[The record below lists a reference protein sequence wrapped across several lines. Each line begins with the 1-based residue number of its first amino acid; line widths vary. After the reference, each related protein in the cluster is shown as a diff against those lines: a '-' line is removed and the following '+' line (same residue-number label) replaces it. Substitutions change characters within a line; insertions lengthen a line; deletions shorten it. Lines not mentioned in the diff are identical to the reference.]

1 MSNNKIKK
9 ILIAIFM
16 TLLLTGC
23 TTQLTDSDKK
33 RVTNPETGQ
42 ALTKNILCQPENEDV
57 INIYKEHEEVSNV
70 KIDELPKCENFSV
83 TSGGYDGIWSTF
95 IVKPLAWLIIQFGN
109 IFKNYGV
116 GLIITSLL
124 IRLVSLPIT
133 KKTAQQSE
141 LMKEAKPALDRLEKK
156 YAGKT
161 DRDSMMKKSNEMT
174 MIYKKYN
181 INPISGCIYAL
192 IQIPLFIGFF
202 EAINR
207 VPAIF
212 EGRLFGLQLG
222 TTITTALSKGYF
234 LYLILTIIVGLTTYY
249 SFKLNSASNPDNQ
262 QAKMM
267 SRVMVIMIIVM
278 SFFMTSALN
287 IYWVTTNLFTVVQN
301 LIIKKKKVKVK

>member
-9 ILIAIFM
+9 ILIAVFM

-23 TTQLTDSDKK
+23 TTQLTDSNKK

-141 LMKEAKPALDRLEKK
+141 LMKEAKPALDRLEQK

>member
-1 MSNNKIKK
+1 MKKNIKK
-9 ILIAIFM
+9 FLVLFLALF
-16 TLLLTGC
+16 LLTGC
-23 TTQLTDSDKK
+23 TKVLKDGKK
-33 RVTNPETGQ
+33 AVVYENNSVRMTMYE
-42 ALTKNILCQPENEDV
+42 NILCHPENEDV
-57 INIYKEHEEVSNV
+57 INIYKEHEEVSKV
-70 KIDELPKCENFSV
+70 KIEDLPKCENFSV
-83 TSGGYDGIWSTF
+83 TSGGYDGIWSSF

-109 IFKNYGV
+109 IFKNYGI

-161 DRDSMMKKSNEMT
+161 DKDSMMKKSNEMT
-174 MIYKKYN
+174 LIYKKYN
-181 INPISGCIYAL
+181 INPISGCLYAL
-192 IQIPLFIGFF
+192 LQIPLFIGFF

-222 TTITTALSKGYF
+222 TTITTALSKGHY

-249 SFKLNSASNPDNQ
+249 SFKLNSSSNPDNQ
-262 QAKMM
+262 QAQMM
-267 SRVMVIMIIVM
+267 SRVMVGLILVM
-278 SFFMTSALN
+278 SFFMTAALN
-287 IYWVTTNLFTVVQN
+287 IYWVTTNLFTVCQN